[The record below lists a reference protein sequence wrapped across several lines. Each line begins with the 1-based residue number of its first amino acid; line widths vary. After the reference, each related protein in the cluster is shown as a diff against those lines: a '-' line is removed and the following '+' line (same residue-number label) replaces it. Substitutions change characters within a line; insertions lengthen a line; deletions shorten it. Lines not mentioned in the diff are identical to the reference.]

1 MINQVLVAGRL
12 AADPR
17 IHEGPGAPW
26 VELELDVERPPRDW
40 SPSQTE
46 QSRVR
51 VSAFGERNV
60 SNLTRYLRQGRSVLV
75 HGFLRAGEGGLRV
88 VAERCEFMEDGLVA
102 RIPEGIRRVA
112 AA

>member
-17 IHEGPGAPW
+17 IHEGPGGPW
-26 VELELDVERPPRDW
+26 VELELDVERPPRDG
-40 SPSQTE
+40 SPSRSE

-51 VSAFGERNV
+51 VNAFGERNV
-60 SNLTRYLRQGRSVLV
+60 SNLTRFLRQGRSVLV
-75 HGFLRAGEGGLRV
+75 HGFLRAEDGGLRV
-88 VAERCEFMEDGLVA
+88 VAERWEFMEDGLVVRA
-102 RIPEGIRRVA
+102 PAGARRVA